1 MFLTQTSTMNYE
13 NLCNLDVLGLK
24 DSPAGEQQSV
34 YKEFKEQLIRRPD
47 ETGVSWRGCHPPL
60 PNNELGSLRRLNYLA
75 RKLEKQPGMLQKY
88 DDVIKDQ
95 LTQGIVEKAT
105 EEADGREFYIPHKP
119 VVCDSAET
127 TKLRIVYDTS
137 ARENEK
143 APSLNKCLESRPCL
157 QNLLWSMLVR
167 N

>member
-1 MFLTQTSTMNYE
+1 MFLTQTSTVDYE

-24 DSPAGEQQSV
+24 DSPAGYQQSV
-34 YKEFKEQLIRRPD
+34 YEAFKEQLIRRPD
-47 ETGVSWRGCHPPL
+47 GSYETGLPRRGCHPPL

-95 LTQGIVEKAT
+95 LSQGIVEKAT

-119 VVCDSAET
+119 LFVIQPRPPSFASFT
-127 TKLRIVYDTS
+127 TPL
-137 ARENEK
+137 
-143 APSLNKCLESRPCL
+143 LERMRKHFP
-157 QNLLWSMLVR
+157 
-167 N
+167 